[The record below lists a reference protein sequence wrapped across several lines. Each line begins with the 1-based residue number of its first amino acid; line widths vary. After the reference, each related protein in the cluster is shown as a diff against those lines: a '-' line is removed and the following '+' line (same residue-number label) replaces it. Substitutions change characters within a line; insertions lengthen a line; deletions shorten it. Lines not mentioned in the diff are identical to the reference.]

1 MGSGKTNIRSARVGI
16 QDTDRRRS
24 VQEMKMSNDI
34 REKIQELLE
43 ETTIALGA
51 TDQTYIGLLRT
62 LQTEKMLMIPN
73 RVISG
78 QLVFF
83 KYKPVLESSTYYDRY
98 PLVLVTDSYKGGFE
112 GVNLHFVDPQHRKF
126 LFDSLMRTLPTIK
139 SSEEWKTRLKVD
151 YDKLKARRAFKYF
164 RPCYRRYLWKGMSR
178 RPVIVPFQAWEDM
191 INGNTYRF
199 VNARPVTVFR
209 ESRKQVI
216 RRGR

>member
-1 MGSGKTNIRSARVGI
+1 MGI
-16 QDTDRRRS
+16 QDTNRGRS
-24 VQEMKMSNDI
+24 VQEIRMSNDI
-34 REKIQELLE
+34 RQKIQELLE

-51 TDQTYIGLLRT
+51 TDQTYIGLLQT
-62 LQTEKMLMIPN
+62 LQTEKMLMLPS
-73 RVISG
+73 RLLSG

-98 PLVLVTDSYKGGFE
+98 PLVLITDSYKGGFE
-112 GVNLHFVDPQHRKF
+112 GVNLHFVDPLHRRF
-126 LFDSLMRTLPTIK
+126 LFDSLMRTLPVIK
-139 SSEEWKTRLKVD
+139 SGEEWKARLRVD
-151 YDKLKARRAFKYF
+151 YDRLEARRAFKYF

-209 ESRKQVI
+209 ESRSQVI